1 MLKKGRAKISRRAV
15 QVKLKWWLY
24 RRKKRRRIE
33 RRFILHRRVVSH
45 RISSISSTRRK
56 DDEDEDEDN
65 DDGEFASLRLQLY
78 RRSRVSL
85 RALRILSSTSA
96 KVSRLHRI
104 ALCLKMAVNW
114 TQGISL
120 YHRTLL
126 FSMQRNRGK
135 ELTEELDSR
144 NSSGIACRRS
154 FDDNRSMLE

>member
-45 RISSISSTRRK
+45 RISSISSTKRK

-78 RRSRVSL
+78 QRSRVSL
-85 RALRILSSTSA
+85 RALRILSSTSV
-96 KVSRLHRI
+96 KVSRLHRV

>member
-85 RALRILSSTSA
+85 RALRILFSTSV
-96 KVSRLHRI
+96 KVSRLHRV

-114 TQGISL
+114 TQAISL
-120 YHRTLL
+120 QHRTLP
-126 FSMQRNRGK
+126 FFDATK
-135 ELTEELDSR
+135 SR
-144 NSSGIACRRS
+144 KRAYRRA
-154 FDDNRSMLE
+154 

>member
-1 MLKKGRAKISRRAV
+1 MVAV
-15 QVKLKWWLY
+15 PSQ
-24 RRKKRRRIE
+24 KRRRIE

-56 DDEDEDEDN
+56 DDEDEDEDEDN

-85 RALRILSSTSA
+85 RALRILSSTSV
-96 KVSRLHRI
+96 KVSRLHRV

-120 YHRTLL
+120 HHRTLL
-126 FSMQRNRGK
+126 FFDATK
-135 ELTEELDSR
+135 SR
-144 NSSGIACRRS
+144 KRA
-154 FDDNRSMLE
+154 

>member
-1 MLKKGRAKISRRAV
+1 MVAG
-15 QVKLKWWLY
+15 
-24 RRKKRRRIE
+24 KKRRRIE

-85 RALRILSSTSA
+85 PALRILSSTSV
-96 KVSRLHRI
+96 KVSRLHRV

-120 YHRTLL
+120 HHRTLL

-135 ELTEELDSR
+135 ELGEELDSR